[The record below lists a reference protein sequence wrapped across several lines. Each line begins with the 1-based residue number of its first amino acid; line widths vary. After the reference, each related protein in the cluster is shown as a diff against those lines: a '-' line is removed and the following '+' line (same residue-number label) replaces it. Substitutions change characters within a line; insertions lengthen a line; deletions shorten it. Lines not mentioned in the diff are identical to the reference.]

1 MTSEEKK
8 TTVMSNMTIKKILGE
23 DPRSLLRDYAQII
36 LGIFIYTLGYTCFLL
51 PYQIIT
57 GGLSG
62 VSTIIYY
69 VAGIHPNLT
78 YLCINGVLILLA
90 GRIMGWRYMVRT
102 LVATFVISFFIGT
115 MQEYLTVA
123 GPDGK
128 EQLRMIIGDQKFMAC
143 VIGGIMEGLGLAIVF
158 LAGGS
163 TGGTDIIASSI
174 NKYRNISLG
183 RLLLFIDVV
192 IIAGSFLLFRN
203 LEIMVIGYVTMFISM
218 NFLDFVING
227 ARQSVQFIIV
237 SSKPEEIAYEINV
250 RLDRGVTI
258 LYGEGFYTK
267 EKRQV
272 LLILAKKYESRQIFM
287 LIKQIDGNAFV
298 SMSNVEGVFG
308 EGFDTI
314 KK

>member
-78 YLCINGVLILLA
+78 YLCTNGVLILLA

>member
-1 MTSEEKK
+1 MN
-8 TTVMSNMTIKKILGE
+8 NMTIKKILGE

-69 VAGIHPNLT
+69 VIGIHPNLT

-115 MQEYLTVA
+115 MQEYLTVT

-237 SSKPEEIAYEINV
+237 SSKPEEIAHEINV

>member
-1 MTSEEKK
+1 M
-8 TTVMSNMTIKKILGE
+8 
-23 DPRSLLRDYAQII
+23 
-36 LGIFIYTLGYTCFLL
+36 
-51 PYQIIT
+51 
-57 GGLSG
+57 
-62 VSTIIYY
+62 
-69 VAGIHPNLT
+69 GIHPNYT
-78 YLCINGVLILLA
+78 YFCVNGVLILLA

-102 LVATFVISFFIGT
+102 LIATFIISFFMDI
-115 MQEYLTVA
+115 MQSYITTI

-128 EQLRMIIGDQKFMAC
+128 EQLARIIGDQKFMAC

-158 LAGGS
+158 MAGGS

-183 RLLLFIDVV
+183 RLLLFIDVI
-192 IIAGSFLLFRN
+192 IIAGSYLLFRN
-203 LEIMVIGYVTMFISM
+203 LEIMVVGYLTMFISM

-237 SSKPEEIAYEINV
+237 SSKPDEIAHEINV
-250 RLDRGVTI
+250 RLDRGVTV

-272 LLILAKKYESRQIFM
+272 LLILAKKYESRQIFS

>member
-8 TTVMSNMTIKKILGE
+8 TTVMNNMTIKKILGE

-115 MQEYLTVA
+115 MQEYLTVT

-237 SSKPEEIAYEINV
+237 SNKPEEIAHEINV

>member
-1 MTSEEKK
+1 M
-8 TTVMSNMTIKKILGE
+8 NIKKLLGE
-23 DPRSLLRDYAQII
+23 NPRDLLRDYAQII
-36 LGIFIYTLGYTCFLL
+36 LGIFIYTLGYTVFLL

-62 VSTIIYY
+62 VATIIYY
-69 VAGIHPNLT
+69 MMGFHPNHT
-78 YLCINGVLILLA
+78 YFLVNGILILLA

-102 LVATFVISFFIGT
+102 LIATIIISFFID
-115 MQEYLTVA
+115 MVQEYITIV
-123 GPDGK
+123 GPDGQ
-128 EQLRMIIGDQKFMAC
+128 EQLMHIIGEQKFMAC

-174 NKYRNISLG
+174 NKYWNISLG
-183 RLLLFIDVV
+183 RLLLFIDVI
-192 IIAGSFLLFRN
+192 IIAGSYLLFRD
-203 LEIMVIGYVTMFISM
+203 LEIMVVGYLTMFISM

-237 SSKPEEIAYEINV
+237 SSHPEEIAHEINV
-250 RLDRGVTI
+250 RLDRGVTV

-272 LLILAKKYESRQIFM
+272 LLKLAKKYERREIFA
-287 LIKQIDGNAFV
+287 LIKKIDNKAFV

-308 EGFDTI
+308 EGFDVI

>member
-1 MTSEEKK
+1 MN
-8 TTVMSNMTIKKILGE
+8 NMTIKKILGE

-115 MQEYLTVA
+115 MQEYLTVT

-237 SSKPEEIAYEINV
+237 SSKPEEIAHEINV

>member
-1 MTSEEKK
+1 
-8 TTVMSNMTIKKILGE
+8 MTIKKILGE

-69 VAGIHPNLT
+69 VIGIHPNLT

-115 MQEYLTVA
+115 MQEYLTVT

-237 SSKPEEIAYEINV
+237 SSKPEEIAHEINV

>member
-1 MTSEEKK
+1 
-8 TTVMSNMTIKKILGE
+8 MTIKKILGE

-115 MQEYLTVA
+115 MQEYLTVT

-128 EQLRMIIGDQKFMAC
+128 EQLRIIIGDQKFMAC

-237 SSKPEEIAYEINV
+237 SSKPEEIAHEINV

>member
-1 MTSEEKK
+1 MTATKL
-8 TTVMSNMTIKKILGE
+8 LGE
-23 DPRSLLRDYAQII
+23 NPRSLLRDYAQII
-36 LGIFIYTLGYTCFLL
+36 LGIFIYTVGYTCFLL

-57 GGLSG
+57 GGLSD

-69 VAGIHPNLT
+69 LMGIHPNYT
-78 YLCINGVLILLA
+78 YFCVNGVLILLA

-102 LVATFVISFFIGT
+102 LIATFVISFFMDI
-115 MQEYLTVA
+115 MQSYITTI

-128 EQLRMIIGDQKFMAC
+128 EQLTRIIGDQKFMAC

-158 LAGGS
+158 MAGGS

-183 RLLLFIDVV
+183 RLLLFIDVI
-192 IIAGSFLLFRN
+192 IIAGSYLLFRN
-203 LEIMVIGYVTMFISM
+203 LEIMVVGYLTMFISM

-237 SSKPEEIAYEINV
+237 SSKPDEIAHEINV
-250 RLDRGVTI
+250 RLDRGVTV

-272 LLILAKKYESRQIFM
+272 LLILAKKYESRQIFS

>member
-1 MTSEEKK
+1 MN
-8 TTVMSNMTIKKILGE
+8 NMTIKKILGE

-69 VAGIHPNLT
+69 VIGIHPNLT

-115 MQEYLTVA
+115 MQEYLTVT
-123 GPDGK
+123 GSDGK

-237 SSKPEEIAYEINV
+237 SSKPEEIAHEINV

>member
-1 MTSEEKK
+1 MTNKQLRLWEF
-8 TTVMSNMTIKKILGE
+8 IKDFVSINLGMAIY
-23 DPRSLLRDYAQII
+23 SLGWAA
-36 LGIFIYTLGYTCFLL
+36 FLL
-51 PYQIIT
+51 PYHITT
-57 GGLSG
+57 GGVPGLLAI
-62 VSTIIYY
+62 VYY
-69 VAGIHPNLT
+69 LT
-78 YLCINGVLILLA
+78 KFPISIGLLIINGVLLLIAIKPLGWKFVAKTAYAVLALSTFLSVGQEMMTDQQGNLVQIL
-90 GRIMGWRYMVRT
+90 GEGQD
-102 LVATFVISFFIGT
+102 S
-115 MQEYLTVA
+115 
-123 GPDGK
+123 
-128 EQLRMIIGDQKFMAC
+128 MAC
-143 VIGGIMEGLGLAIVF
+143 VLGAILNGLGIGIVF

-163 TGGTDIIASSI
+163 TGGWDIIAALV

-183 RLLLFIDVV
+183 RLLLFIDVI
-192 IIAGSFLLFRN
+192 IIAGSYLLFRN
-203 LEIMVIGYVTMFISM
+203 LEIMVVGYLTMFISM

-237 SSKPEEIAYEINV
+237 SSKPDEIAHEINV
-250 RLDRGVTI
+250 RLDRGVTV

-272 LLILAKKYESRQIFM
+272 LLILAKKYESRQIFS

>member
-1 MTSEEKK
+1 MN
-8 TTVMSNMTIKKILGE
+8 NMTIKKILGE

-115 MQEYLTVA
+115 MQEYLTVT

-128 EQLRMIIGDQKFMAC
+128 EQLRIIIGDQKFMAC

-237 SSKPEEIAYEINV
+237 SSKPEEIAHEINV

>member
-8 TTVMSNMTIKKILGE
+8 TTVMNNMTIKKILGE

-115 MQEYLTVA
+115 MQEYLTVT

-237 SSKPEEIAYEINV
+237 SSKPEEIAHEINV

>member
-1 MTSEEKK
+1 
-8 TTVMSNMTIKKILGE
+8 MTIKKILGE

-69 VAGIHPNLT
+69 VIGIHPNLT

-115 MQEYLTVA
+115 MQEYLTVT
-123 GPDGK
+123 GSDGK

-237 SSKPEEIAYEINV
+237 SSKPEEIAHEINV

>member
-1 MTSEEKK
+1 
-8 TTVMSNMTIKKILGE
+8 
-23 DPRSLLRDYAQII
+23 
-36 LGIFIYTLGYTCFLL
+36 
-51 PYQIIT
+51 
-57 GGLSG
+57 
-62 VSTIIYY
+62 
-69 VAGIHPNLT
+69 
-78 YLCINGVLILLA
+78 
-90 GRIMGWRYMVRT
+90 
-102 LVATFVISFFIGT
+102 
-115 MQEYLTVA
+115 
-123 GPDGK
+123 
-128 EQLRMIIGDQKFMAC
+128 MASWKDW
-143 VIGGIMEGLGLAIVF
+143 GLAIVF
-158 LAGGS
+158 MAGGS

-183 RLLLFIDVV
+183 RLLLFIDVI
-192 IIAGSFLLFRN
+192 IIAGSYLLFRN
-203 LEIMVIGYVTMFISM
+203 LEIMVVGYLTMFISM

-237 SSKPEEIAYEINV
+237 SSKPDEIAHEINV
-250 RLDRGVTI
+250 RLDRGVTV

-272 LLILAKKYESRQIFM
+272 LLILAKKYESRQIFS

>member
-1 MTSEEKK
+1 
-8 TTVMSNMTIKKILGE
+8 MTIKKILGE

-237 SSKPEEIAYEINV
+237 SSKPEEIAHEINV

>member
-1 MTSEEKK
+1 
-8 TTVMSNMTIKKILGE
+8 MTIKKILGE

-115 MQEYLTVA
+115 MQEYLTVT

-237 SSKPEEIAYEINV
+237 SSKPEEIAHEINV

>member
-1 MTSEEKK
+1 
-8 TTVMSNMTIKKILGE
+8 MTIKKILGE

>member
-1 MTSEEKK
+1 M
-8 TTVMSNMTIKKILGE
+8 LF
-23 DPRSLLRDYAQII
+23 RS
-36 LGIFIYTLGYTCFLL
+36 
-51 PYQIIT
+51 
-57 GGLSG
+57 
-62 VSTIIYY
+62 
-69 VAGIHPNLT
+69 PNLT

-115 MQEYLTVA
+115 MQEYLTVT
-123 GPDGK
+123 GSDGK

-237 SSKPEEIAYEINV
+237 SSKPEEIAHEINV

>member
-1 MTSEEKK
+1 MTATKL
-8 TTVMSNMTIKKILGE
+8 LGE
-23 DPRSLLRDYAQII
+23 NPRNLLRDYAQII
-36 LGIFIYTLGYTCFLL
+36 LGIFIYTVGYTCFLL

-69 VAGIHPNLT
+69 LMGIHPNYT
-78 YLCINGVLILLA
+78 YFCVNGVLILLA

-102 LVATFVISFFIGT
+102 LIATFVISFFIEI
-115 MQEYLTVA
+115 MQSYITTI

-128 EQLRMIIGDQKFMAC
+128 EQLAHIIGDQKFMAC

-158 LAGGS
+158 MAGGS

-183 RLLLFIDVV
+183 RLLLFIDVI
-192 IIAGSFLLFRN
+192 IIAGSYLLFRN
-203 LEIMVIGYVTMFISM
+203 LEIMVVGYLTMFISM

-237 SSKPEEIAYEINV
+237 SSKPDEIAHEINV
-250 RLDRGVTI
+250 RLDRGVTV

-272 LLILAKKYESRQIFM
+272 LLILAKKYESRQIFS

>member
-1 MTSEEKK
+1 
-8 TTVMSNMTIKKILGE
+8 MTIKKILGE

-115 MQEYLTVA
+115 MQEYLTVT